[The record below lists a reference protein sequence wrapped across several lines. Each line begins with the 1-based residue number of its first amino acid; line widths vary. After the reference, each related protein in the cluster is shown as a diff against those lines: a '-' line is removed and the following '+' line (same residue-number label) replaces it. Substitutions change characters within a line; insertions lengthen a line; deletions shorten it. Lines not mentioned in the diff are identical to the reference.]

1 MRTICIATLRG
12 RCPVAHSN
20 EWNGFWALL
29 RYGDVVSALRQPD
42 TFITSV
48 QNVVPK
54 VAFTGRRPPLHFDP
68 PDHTPYRRALNPF
81 FTEKKMQCLEPA
93 VRAIT
98 IRLLDPLI
106 EAGGGEVCSEFTR
119 KLPGHVFA
127 EFFHLSPELAMSIKE
142 TSGDLQPGACRRRT
156 TIW

>member
-1 MRTICIATLRG
+1 MDPRLTDDFDPLAAEDLTSAHDLYRELRG

-29 RYGDVVSALRQPD
+29 TYQDVVSALRQPD

-81 FTEKKMQCLEPA
+81 FTEKKMQRLEPA
-93 VRAIT
+93 VRAIP
-98 IRLLDPLI
+98 IQL
-106 EAGGGEVCSEFTR
+106 
-119 KLPGHVFA
+119 
-127 EFFHLSPELAMSIKE
+127 
-142 TSGDLQPGACRRRT
+142 
-156 TIW
+156 